1 MGFNFKKISAIAT
14 SVLLTGMT
22 MGIAAAANYPAPFVS
37 GSSADV
43 AVVYGTG
50 AGVSTL
56 DQVEA
61 TNIQTDLG
69 VGGLSVVSGGQS
81 FVLEKTSNNFNFQDA
96 LNGVYSDLGS
106 EEMDFLADGTYDDG
120 DVDEDYE
127 QLITLGTKTLTLFAD
142 TDYEDSAPTVGF
154 KFDNADEILRYEIE
168 FDDTV
173 NYTEMVDTEMPILGK
188 EYYVL
193 AASSTQID
201 VLDSAEKVTISEG
214 ETITFQGKQV
224 SIEYI
229 DADDVKLKIDGES
242 TDKLEDHEYEE
253 LSDGSYVVINE
264 NLYEEKE
271 VGVSK
276 AVISIGAGKMELI
289 DGDEVQINDEDV
301 DGLEV
306 DLTTVSSKL
315 SKLELIWKSD
325 RETFLTAENAI
336 TMPGFGEVSLS
347 FGGLDYESDSE
358 VVSFGNGETL
368 TITMDNY
375 EIPVLWLDSSE
386 KGYLGEE
393 DNPLV
398 VNTSN
403 VTNTTWTDAACY
415 PDLLAVFG
423 KVYSGNV
430 GLTLSEDDRFIVTR
444 IDTDISDVQTMY
456 YQVNTVENDSGEI
469 LVELEDLIGGS
480 DITLDAI
487 ESDEVGDIT
496 AQLLVIN
503 GSTSGKAYVNFSAGS
518 DPITYNKVVSEKGLV
533 ITIPT
538 NGATTVNTTGA
549 VFTLVEA
556 NNDED
561 VNAGVAFTA
570 TVKNTSNDKLHV
582 STHNLTAYDEDETD
596 DNYIGIVPS
605 DLASKFTY
613 DTSAD
618 EYDFEVEYFGKEA
631 TAEVTLTAGGSVETS
646 SGVMVVKDSEVSS
659 VSEKNLIVVGGSCIN
674 SVAAS
679 ILGGSLCGSA
689 FTSSTGVGS
698 GQFLI
703 QSVASPLDS
712 GKIAVL
718 VAGYEVAD
726 TQAASAYLRTQTV
739 DTSVGKKYKGT
750 SSTNAELV
758 VE

>member
-1 MGFNFKKISAIAT
+1 MRFNFKKISAIAT

-22 MGIAAAANYPAPFVS
+22 VGIAAAANYPAPFVS

-43 AVVYGTG
+43 AIVYGTG
-50 AGVSTL
+50 AGVSSL

-61 TNIQTDLG
+61 TNIQSDLG
-69 VGGLSVVSGGQS
+69 VSGLSVVSGGEA
-81 FVLEKTSNNFNFQDA
+81 FVLEKSSNNFNFQDA

-106 EEMDFLADGTYDDG
+106 EELDFLADGTYDDG

-142 TDYEDSAPTVGF
+142 TDYEDDAPTVGF

-168 FDDTV
+168 FDDVV
-173 NYTEMVDTEMPILGK
+173 NYTEMVDTEMPMLGK

-193 AASSTQID
+193 AASSSQID
-201 VLDSAEKVTISEG
+201 VLDSAEKVTISDG

-229 DADDVKLKIDGES
+229 DNTDVKLKIDGES
-242 TDKLEDHEYEE
+242 TDKLGEHDYEE

-271 VGVSK
+271 VGISK

-289 DGDEVQINDEDV
+289 DADEVQINDEDV

-306 DLTTVSSKL
+306 DITDATGL

-325 RETFLTAENAI
+325 RETFLTSENAI
-336 TMPGFGEVSLS
+336 VMPGFGEISLS

-358 VVSFGNGETL
+358 VVQFQNGETL
-368 TITMDNY
+368 TIGMDNFDL
-375 EIPVLWLDSSE
+375 PVMWFNSSE
-386 KGYLGEE
+386 YGFLGEE
-393 DNPLV
+393 DNPLI

-403 VTNTTWTDAACY
+403 ITNTTWTDAGSY

-444 IDTDISDVQTMY
+444 VDTDLSDCQTMY
-456 YQVNTVENDSGEI
+456 YQVNTVENDSGDI
-469 LVELEDLIGGS
+469 LVELEDLIGS
-480 DITLDAI
+480 NDITLDAI
-487 ESDEVGDIT
+487 ETDEVGDIT
-496 AQLLVIN
+496 VQLLAIN
-503 GSTSGKAYVNFSAGS
+503 GSTAGKAYVNFSAGS
-518 DPITYNKVVSEKGLV
+518 DTITYNKVVSDKGLV

-538 NGATTVNTTGA
+538 NAATTVNTTGA
-549 VFTLVEA
+549 VFALVEA
-556 NNDED
+556 NKDED
-561 VNAGVAFTA
+561 VGAGTAFTV

-582 STHNLTAYDEDETD
+582 STHNLTSYDEDESD
-596 DNYIGIVPS
+596 DNYIGMVPS
-605 DLASKFTY
+605 DLASKFSF

-631 TAEVTLTAGGSVETS
+631 TAQVTLTVGGSVETS
-646 SGVMVVKDSEVSS
+646 AGVMVVKDSEVSS
-659 VSEKNLIVVGGSCIN
+659 VSGKNLIVVGGSCIN

-679 ILGGSLCGSA
+679 ILGGSLCGSS
-689 FTSSTGVGS
+689 FTSATGVGS
-698 GQFLI
+698 GQYLI
-703 QSVASPLDS
+703 ESVASPLDS
-712 GKIAVL
+712 SKVALL
-718 VAGYEVAD
+718 VAGYEAAD

-739 DTSVGKKYKGT
+739 DTTVGKKGVGT
-750 SSTNAELV
+750 TGVAGTITFE
-758 VE
+758 